1 MVEKKIQKPVTDEF
15 YVRPQGAWKMMK
27 AAQSLHQMVYIY
39 GVSGSGKTS
48 FVADFLARK
57 RYLYLS
63 LAEAGM
69 EKVTVLSEDQEE
81 LPQIIVLDDLHSL
94 ESTEDRSI
102 CGRLIEQLA
111 KRKDL
116 WVILISRAQIPK
128 WLKTVYVQ
136 CTMLTIGE
144 EELYLSESEQEL
156 YFNKWEIC
164 LTNAAAERLRRLGYG
179 HPLYLRI
186 AAMRI
191 KAIPKLDKESDR
203 AEEELRAIEVSRE
216 DFWDYLEIHVYDQ
229 WNLEQQEFLEMLSI
243 VEVFDLQMAQQIT
256 KKEEAGS
263 LIQKAQEIGNFIV
276 EWRENEK
283 SMYKLR
289 QPMRYS
295 MQRRLL
301 AKYSKEY
308 VKELYYNAGSSYE
321 LQGNIKEALK
331 MYEACDSEEG
341 ISRILIDNMRKNPAA
356 GEYFELKHYYLA
368 LSERRIRE
376 SVELMAGMS
385 MLQSMLLNEEESER
399 WYQELKLFA
408 TEKSGGVKRA
418 AEARLL
424 YLDIALPHRGII
436 SMTDLL
442 KHAGLLIAERKMILP
457 EFSVTSNMPSMMNG
471 GKDFCE
477 WSRRDRELAK
487 KIGTIVSLVLGKYGK
502 GLVNLALAESSF
514 EKGADDYE
522 VASLA
527 SSGRMQA
534 ESGGKSEQVF
544 VAVGILAQLSVL
556 NNRMDDAVAMI
567 SSFRQVAERDA
578 PKLLPNIN
586 ALSARLDLYAGRIR
600 EVSLWLKEAPD
611 EDMEFNGMERYRYM
625 TKVRVYLATGRK
637 EKAILLLD
645 KMRYYAEKAHRTY
658 IRIEVDLLIAIAL
671 YRLKREGWQ
680 ERLQQAVTM
689 AEDYHFVRILTR
701 EGAALWEL
709 LKADT
714 VTWNK
719 EEFKKRV
726 LSECRQEAEFYPAY
740 LKEKQEGNVL
750 LSDKALTILR
760 LQSEGLSVEKIAAQI
775 GLSKAGVKY
784 YNQESY
790 KKLGVNNKAAAVM
803 EARNRGLL

>member
-164 LTNAAAERLRRLGYG
+164 PTNAAAERLRRLGYG

-186 AAMRI
+186 AAMRL

-308 VKELYYNAGSSYE
+308 VKELYYNAGSSY
-321 LQGNIKEALK
+321 
-331 MYEACDSEEG
+331 
-341 ISRILIDNMRKNPAA
+341 
-356 GEYFELKHYYLA
+356 
-368 LSERRIRE
+368 
-376 SVELMAGMS
+376 
-385 MLQSMLLNEEESER
+385 
-399 WYQELKLFA
+399 
-408 TEKSGGVKRA
+408 
-418 AEARLL
+418 
-424 YLDIALPHRGII
+424 
-436 SMTDLL
+436 
-442 KHAGLLIAERKMILP
+442 
-457 EFSVTSNMPSMMNG
+457 
-471 GKDFCE
+471 
-477 WSRRDRELAK
+477 
-487 KIGTIVSLVLGKYGK
+487 
-502 GLVNLALAESSF
+502 
-514 EKGADDYE
+514 
-522 VASLA
+522 
-527 SSGRMQA
+527 
-534 ESGGKSEQVF
+534 
-544 VAVGILAQLSVL
+544 
-556 NNRMDDAVAMI
+556 
-567 SSFRQVAERDA
+567 
-578 PKLLPNIN
+578 
-586 ALSARLDLYAGRIR
+586 
-600 EVSLWLKEAPD
+600 
-611 EDMEFNGMERYRYM
+611 
-625 TKVRVYLATGRK
+625 
-637 EKAILLLD
+637 
-645 KMRYYAEKAHRTY
+645 
-658 IRIEVDLLIAIAL
+658 
-671 YRLKREGWQ
+671 
-680 ERLQQAVTM
+680 
-689 AEDYHFVRILTR
+689 
-701 EGAALWEL
+701 
-709 LKADT
+709 
-714 VTWNK
+714 
-719 EEFKKRV
+719 
-726 LSECRQEAEFYPAY
+726 
-740 LKEKQEGNVL
+740 
-750 LSDKALTILR
+750 
-760 LQSEGLSVEKIAAQI
+760 
-775 GLSKAGVKY
+775 
-784 YNQESY
+784 
-790 KKLGVNNKAAAVM
+790 
-803 EARNRGLL
+803 

>member
-1 MVEKKIQKPVTDEF
+1 MAEKKMQKPVTDEF

-27 AAQSLHQMVYIY
+27 AAQSLHRMVYIY

-63 LAEAGM
+63 LADAEM

-156 YFNKWEIC
+156 YFNKWEIYP
-164 LTNAAAERLRRLGYG
+164 TNAATERLRQLGYG

-186 AAMRI
+186 AAMRL

-203 AEEELRAIEVSRE
+203 EEEELRAIEVSRE
-216 DFWDYLEIHVYDQ
+216 DLWDYLEIHVYDQ
-229 WNLEQQEFLEMLSI
+229 WNLEQQEFLEMLSV
-243 VEVFDLQMAQQIT
+243 VEEFDLQMAQQIT
-256 KKEEAGS
+256 KKEDAGS

-331 MYEACDSEEG
+331 MYEACNSEEG

-368 LSERRIRE
+368 LSERRIKE

-399 WYQELKLFA
+399 WYQELKAFA
-408 TEKSGGVKRA
+408 AEKSGGVKRV

-487 KIGTIVSLVLGKYGK
+487 KIGTVVSLVLGKYGK

-658 IRIEVDLLIAIAL
+658 IRIEVDLLLAIAL